1 MMGMRIFK
9 PGTLAVIF
17 FAAFALAGCSSS
29 RKAVA
34 PVVSETNISTVSD
47 MRVGVRSL
55 ISRYGKWERL
65 RIPLTVN
72 LSSPKSVSISGTA
85 IMERGKSI
93 MISLKFWGM
102 EIGNLYITN
111 DSVSVIDKVHKCYAS
126 EAVGEMLAGFDV
138 NVSNVQDLLLG
149 RLFQLGADAV
159 ATDTYRNA
167 EMEPVSDNSWI
178 LVPENSNDRI
188 NYGFSF
194 APADVLNA
202 LIVQSGRHQPV
213 SFMYSPAVQTACGIF
228 SPEVSV
234 SYSTEK
240 TVIHANLDWDMGKA
254 RWNSDVELRVPSVNS
269 KYKRIPSTDIPGII
283 SKL

>member
-1 MMGMRIFK
+1 MGMRIFK
-9 PGTLAVIF
+9 PAI
-17 FAAFALAGCSSS
+17 FAAVMFLSAVTLAGCSSS

-34 PVVSETNISTVSD
+34 PVLSDTKISSVSD

-65 RIPLTVN
+65 RIPVTVN
-72 LSSPKSVSISGTA
+72 LSSPKNISISGTA

-102 EIGNLYITN
+102 GIGNLYITN
-111 DSVSVIDKVHKCYAS
+111 DSVSVVDKVHKIYAS
-126 EAVGEMLAGFDV
+126 ESVGDMLAGFDV

-149 RLFQLGADAV
+149 RLFQLGVDDV
-159 ATDTYRNA
+159 AADTYRNA
-167 EMEPVSDNSWI
+167 EMEIVSDSSWI
-178 LVPENSNDRI
+178 LVPENSSGQI

-194 APADVLNA
+194 TPADALNA
-202 LIVQSGRHQPV
+202 LIVQSGKHQPV
-213 SFMYSPAVQTACGIF
+213 SFMYSPAVQTACGLF

-234 SYSTEK
+234 SYSAGK
-240 TVIHANLDWDMGKA
+240 TVIDANLSWDMGKA

-269 KYKRIPSTDIPGII
+269 KYRQIPSTDIPRII